1 MLPLAFTTRPINTL
15 SAILPLP
22 YKAASKSN
30 LAETFLGIAGTA
42 KVKVRGLVPELKL
55 MTGVAMKSMV

>member
-1 MLPLAFTTRPINTL
+1 MNMLFVALPIL
-15 SAILPLP
+15 

-30 LAETFLGIAGTA
+30 LAESSVGIAGTA
-42 KVKVRGLVPELKL
+42 KVKVRGLLYELKL